1 MYDAI
6 IEWLVSV
13 LPAGRYKLQQ
23 GEWVEQVS
31 DYDQPFVVVQIDGG
45 PPVDVTTRRKDARI
59 ILLGPRNVRPYAATV
74 LADLESLV
82 QAALQYAAPCGAAHI
97 RVMAEPSRPS
107 YTTENRAW
115 SMLDFQIIF

>member
-6 IEWLVSV
+6 VEWIEAM
-13 LPAGRYKLQQ
+13 LPAGRYRTQQ
-23 GEWVEQVS
+23 GEWVENTGDEAAWFAVI
-31 DYDQPFVVVQIDGG
+31 QIDGG
-45 PPVDVTTRRKDARI
+45 PAIDVETRRKDVRI
-59 ILLGPRNVRPYAATV
+59 LLLGPRNSRASAPVV

-115 SMLDFQIIF
+115 SMLDFQVSF